1 MDRQAAE
8 RILRRLCA
16 NGRAWLAARAER
28 KRGKRAVG
36 YRGRVEGGSKV
47 SRPARNLPR
56 SEHRGVRPHFSGK
69 GGYVHQV
76 VPSPET
82 LLCMHATD
90 ILHSNLHNILHT
102 RQRAGPASASGSRI
116 QPGRANEELRWQAPV
131 LTRVPSGSNVSF
143 GQICPHERLRE
154 AARLVAACTS
164 RVRRLPAR
172 PRRHAR
178 CRGHFPGHPPDPRA
192 PGRPHQEARCRRR
205 LAL

>member
-1 MDRQAAE
+1 MARCPGGTQAWG
-8 RILRRLCA
+8 
-16 NGRAWLAARAER
+16 NGPSATADAW
-28 KRGKRAVG
+28 
-36 YRGRVEGGSKV
+36 RVEAKLAGRLETCHDQSTAASG
-47 SRPARNLPR
+47 RTFL
-56 SEHRGVRPHFSGK
+56 GK

-178 CRGHFPGHPPDPRA
+178 CRGRFPGTLLILARRA
-192 PGRPHQEARCRRR
+192 GRIKKRDAV
-205 LAL
+205 AG